1 MTSPRQGN
9 GGPDGRPLCFNRE
22 PRIAYI
28 ANDGFDEEGWLRTKS
43 IPWRFST
50 ECKSWAS
57 HPGSDPVPLAEGW
70 KCIGCRHY
78 PATLVAEALIAQEAR
93 G

>member
-1 MTSPRQGN
+1 MTFTRQGN
-9 GGPDGRPLCFNRE
+9 GGPDGRPLCFNGEQRTQ
-22 PRIAYI
+22 YL
-28 ANDGFDEEGWLRTKS
+28 ANDGWTHDGRLRRKV
-43 IPWRFST
+43 IPWAFST

-93 G
+93 A